1 MTAAGKQLCEAFGFC
16 HYTLKRGD
24 CVLVPLTEVVKC
36 AHLLED
42 VTTDSDEDYFS
53 ITSVT
58 GLNGHKK
65 SKSYSS

>member
-1 MTAAGKQLCEAFGFC
+1 M
-16 HYTLKRGD
+16 KRGD

-53 ITSVT
+53 VT
-58 GLNGHKK
+58 AVSGLDGHKK

>member
-1 MTAAGKQLCEAFGFC
+1 M
-16 HYTLKRGD
+16 
-24 CVLVPLTEVVKC
+24 LVPLTEVVKC

-53 ITSVT
+53 VT
-58 GLNGHKK
+58 AVSGSDGHKK